1 MAEPTRPGLVTLGSL
16 LGGKGG
22 NDVPPAPVH
31 QDALVKDPLPPVAE
45 SNSREA
51 KLWWYHLGTLPGCPH
66 QTVHVSA
73 KGDGF
78 KIAAAFTKAAETV
91 LLDRGTGTTS
101 RSLRRGDFIQL
112 TEAEAKALVERVKQ
126 KVVRWTSRKDSRGF
140 ILDMTDKRYQR
151 SANDEPLGRF
161 LFLKRISED
170 AARALLDPIG
180 ADGDVAPMDVPKDFK
195 VEPEVAVSAQ
205 RGRKEQ

>member
-16 LGGKGG
+16 LGGKAG
-22 NDVPPAPVH
+22 NDTPPAPVH
-31 QDALVKDPLPPVAE
+31 PDALVKDPLPAAPE
-45 SNSREA
+45 GQNREG
-51 KLWWYHLGTLPGCPH
+51 KLSWYHLGTLPGCPH

-73 KGDGF
+73 KGSGF
-78 KIAAAFTKAAETV
+78 KIAAAFTRAAETV

-112 TEAEAKALVERVKQ
+112 TADESKALIERVKQ
-126 KVVRWTSRKDSRGF
+126 KVIRWTSRKDSKGF

-151 SANDEPLGRF
+151 SANDEPLGKF

-180 ADGDVAPMDVPKDFK
+180 EDGNVAPMDVPADMK
-195 VEPEVAVSAQ
+195 VEPEVASASTS
-205 RGRKEQ
+205 GRKG